1 MKKIIVGL
9 RQLIEK
15 YSEVIDSLAKGVIG
29 ANNYILSGGGG
40 YIDIK

>member
-1 MKKIIVGL
+1 MKKVIIGL
-9 RQLIEK
+9 RQLIENH
-15 YSEVIDSLAKGVIG
+15 SEFINSLAKGVIS